1 MYSRLMSSRCSDQ
14 HSKHQLLQDN
24 LATALEQYT
33 AQTTQQVGVAAFE
46 STLQAPK
53 GSLRCVFVSAE
64 LPHHQAKP
72 ILIRCTTIDTL
83 FIEYNIENI
92 VQ

>member
-1 MYSRLMSSRCSDQ
+1 M
-14 HSKHQLLQDN
+14 
-24 LATALEQYT
+24 A
-33 AQTTQQVGVAAFE
+33 VAAFE